1 MEVLSFNLLEKGVEG
16 FLVWEKKIGMSEC
29 FGFGIGLNILVDVVL
44 SVSVIVEE
52 IIMKMEFGKR
62 CIF

>member
-1 MEVLSFNLLEKGVEG
+1 
-16 FLVWEKKIGMSEC
+16 MSEC